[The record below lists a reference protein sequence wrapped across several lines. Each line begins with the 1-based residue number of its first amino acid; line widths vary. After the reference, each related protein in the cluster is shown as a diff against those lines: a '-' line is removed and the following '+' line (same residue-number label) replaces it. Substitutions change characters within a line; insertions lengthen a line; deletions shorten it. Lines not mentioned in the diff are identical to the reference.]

1 MGDINENMNTFDDIK
16 SREKFFQGD
25 AAMHIAGSWIV
36 TPLFRSISDNK
47 NIGVAI
53 FPEIAGGKGDP
64 LKVSGVSSVGIALN
78 ADLTEEQE
86 KAAHEFLKYFYSE
99 DQYKEW
105 VSDGLMV
112 AADIEVPDDVDRK

>member
-1 MGDINENMNTFDDIK
+1 
-16 SREKFFQGD
+16 
-25 AAMHIAGSWIV
+25 MHVAGAWIGTLLIAGI
-36 TPLFRSISDNK
+36 RDNK
-47 NIGVAI
+47 NIGGAI
-53 FPEIAGGKGDP
+53 FAEIAGGKGDP

-112 AADIEVPDDVDRK
+112 AADIEVPDEIGRASCRERG